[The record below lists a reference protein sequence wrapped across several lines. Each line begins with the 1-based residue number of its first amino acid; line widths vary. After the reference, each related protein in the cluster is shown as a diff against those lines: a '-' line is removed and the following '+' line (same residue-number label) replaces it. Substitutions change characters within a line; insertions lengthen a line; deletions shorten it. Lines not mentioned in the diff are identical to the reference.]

1 MSEHFYIDTLDGIG
15 GAAFASFR
23 EGNLTTASSAG
34 DEPAWFIAAPDFSPN
49 PVSSRAIALAANNG
63 SFQLG
68 FSVDGETEVSFESL
82 EVLAEYVR
90 RLFVA
95 GGGGDGTGGVGPA
108 TPTPPEGGGPGEGG
122 DFDVESSVG
131 QLLNF
136 AKEMRGHIEE
146 LPGQAH
152 VHKLSELVNAPANT
166 PSRSLIEGPLY
177 IGARAIGW
185 GLANS
190 DRGTTLEERENWRL
204 AQSAYEWTVL
214 SHGLDVEYSYDQ
226 LFLEFGY
233 RYRPW
238 WPFTQP
244 VDPLDALAMFALPP
258 SVRLDE
264 NWRSVKD
271 FMYAALARPEVLI
284 EGPFGLRASVL
295 IYASSC
301 ILLRPGIWATDLEE
315 LTEFHRRCEH
325 VALDWIAAQLPR
337 FAFARSLEDAIT
349 AAEIA

>member
-1 MSEHFYIDTLDGIG
+1 MSESFYIDTLDGIG

-23 EGNLTTASSAG
+23 TGNLTTASSAG
-34 DEPAWFIAAPDFSPN
+34 DEPAWFIAAPDFSPS
-49 PVSSRAIALAANNG
+49 PVSTRGIALAANNG

-68 FSVDGETEVSFESL
+68 FSVDGETEVAFRSL

-95 GGGGDGTGGVGPA
+95 GGGGDGAGGVGPA
-108 TPTPPEGGGPGEGG
+108 APTPPEDGGPEEGG
-122 DFDVESSVG
+122 DFDIESSVG
-131 QLLNF
+131 LLLNF

-152 VHKLSELVNAPANT
+152 VQELSALRSVPTITRPRSPNESSLV
-166 PSRSLIEGPLY
+166 

-185 GLANS
+185 ALANS
-190 DRGTTLEERENWRL
+190 DRGRTFEERENWRS

-214 SHGLDVEYSYDQ
+214 SHGLDIWRPDEE
-226 LFLEFGY
+226 LFLKYAY

-238 WPFTQP
+238 WASSHPI
-244 VDPLDALAMFALPP
+244 DPLDALAMFPLPP
-258 SVRLDE
+258 SARLRE

-271 FMYAALARPEVLI
+271 LVYAALARPELLI
-284 EGPFGLRASVL
+284 EGPHGLRASIL

-301 ILLRPGIWATDLEE
+301 LLLRSGVSAGDPDDL
-315 LTEFHRRCEH
+315 LDFYGRCDR
-325 VALDWIAAQLPR
+325 VALEWIAAQLPR
-337 FAFARSLEDAIT
+337 FAFARSLEDAING
-349 AAEIA
+349 AEIA